1 MMPLMGIG
9 IGLGFSR
16 GGEPPVP
23 ETHYCFID
31 GASLR
36 AQLKKTSERFF
47 GGVQLDLNFGFIGRS
62 FTKVFFYD
70 AIPVREEDETEA
82 AYETRIAPM
91 RAIFEAAAS
100 SDRVHVYEGDARR
113 RKRRGLEQKKVDVQ
127 LAVDMLTHTFR
138 RNMQKATLFTG
149 DSDFQPLVDALVRE
163 GMFVTLMYPPG
174 ETSRELMQAADAR
187 KPMTLSWLRGWL
199 TEESGKKFALPLTEN
214 RDPRLKIDGECVA
227 TWEFGNRKHEYIR
240 TATDHVITREHD
252 SANKLYVEH
261 PNSELLELFCREQ
274 DIHVPAGVLT
284 GANRA
289 LPPPQPRS

>member
-1 MMPLMGIG
+1 MKLASHRCAQSSRQPQAQIESMSMKVM
-9 IGLGFSR
+9 R
-16 GGEPPVP
+16 GGVR
-23 ETHYCFID
+23 
-31 GASLR
+31 GAAGAEKSRR
-36 AQLKKTSERFF
+36 AAGGRHADAHIPSEH
-47 GGVQLDLNFGFIGRS
+47 
-62 FTKVFFYD
+62 
-70 AIPVREEDETEA
+70 A
-82 AYETRIAPM
+82 
-91 RAIFEAAAS
+91 
-100 SDRVHVYEGDARR
+100 EGDAVHRR
-113 RKRRGLEQKKVDVQ
+113 QRLPTPRGCAGTRRDVR
-127 LAVDMLTHTFR
+127 H
-138 RNMQKATLFTG
+138 
-149 DSDFQPLVDALVRE
+149 
-163 GMFVTLMYPPG
+163 LMYPPG

-274 DIHVPAGVLT
+274 DIHVPAGGLT